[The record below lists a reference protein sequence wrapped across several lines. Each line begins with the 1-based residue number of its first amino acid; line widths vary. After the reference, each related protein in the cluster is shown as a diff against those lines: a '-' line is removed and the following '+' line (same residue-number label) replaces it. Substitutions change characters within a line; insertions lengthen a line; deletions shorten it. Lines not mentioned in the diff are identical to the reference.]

1 MSDAPPIAVSR
12 LADGKVARVHLQAG
26 KGNVL
31 SRAVIV
37 ALEAAFRELAADVR
51 VRAVALTAEGRA
63 FSFGASVPEHA
74 PGEVDAM
81 LPAFHG
87 LMRTIVESGLPL
99 GVAVRGSCLGGGLEL
114 AVMGHHVVAA
124 DDATLGC
131 PEVKLGVF
139 PPVLSAVLPLRCRQP
154 VVDRLVTRGDT
165 VTGTEALALGLVDE
179 VAPAAEV
186 DARVFAWAETYG
198 ELSGAAVRFA
208 SRAARAAFSEAL
220 GARLDRLE
228 KLYLGELM
236 ATDDA
241 KEGIAAFLARRA
253 PVWGDR

>member
-1 MSDAPPIAVSR
+1 VSDAPIATTR
-12 LADGKVARVHLQAG
+12 LADGKVAQIHLQAG

-37 ALEAAFRELAADVR
+37 ALDAAFREVAADAR
-51 VRAVALTAEGRA
+51 VRAVALTASGTA

-81 LPAFHG
+81 LPAFHA
-87 LMRTIVESGLPL
+87 LMRTIVGTGLPVA
-99 GVAVRGSCLGGGLEL
+99 VAVRGRCLGGGLEL
-114 AVMGHHVVAA
+114 AVMGHHIVAA
-124 DDATLGC
+124 EDAMLGC

-154 VVDRLVTRGDT
+154 VVDRLVTLGDT
-165 VTGTEALALGLVDE
+165 LNATEALEVGLVDAIAS
-179 VAPAAEV
+179 VDGV
-186 DARVFAWAETYG
+186 DARAIAWAERYA
-198 ELSGAAVRFA
+198 ELSGVAVRFA
-208 SRAARAAFSEAL
+208 TKAARAAFSEAL
-220 GARLDRLE
+220 GARLDALE

-241 KEGIAAFLARRA
+241 KEGIAAFLARRP

>member
-1 MSDAPPIAVSR
+1 MIEAAPIAISR
-12 LADGKVARVHLQAG
+12 LAEGKVARVHLQAG

-37 ALEAAFRELAADVR
+37 ALDRAFRDLGADGR

-87 LMRTIVESGLPL
+87 LMRTIVDVGLPL

-139 PPVLSAVLPLRCRQP
+139 PPVLAAVLPLRCRQP
-154 VVDRLVTRGDT
+154 VVDRLVTLGES
-165 VTGTEALALGLVDE
+165 VSGAEALALGLVDE
-179 VAPAAEV
+179 VAPAADV
-186 DARVFAWAETYG
+186 DARVVAWADKYL

-208 SRAARAAFSEAL
+208 TRAARAAFAEAL

-228 KLYLGELM
+228 KLYLSELM
-236 ATDDA
+236 ATADA

-253 PVWGDR
+253 PVWVDR